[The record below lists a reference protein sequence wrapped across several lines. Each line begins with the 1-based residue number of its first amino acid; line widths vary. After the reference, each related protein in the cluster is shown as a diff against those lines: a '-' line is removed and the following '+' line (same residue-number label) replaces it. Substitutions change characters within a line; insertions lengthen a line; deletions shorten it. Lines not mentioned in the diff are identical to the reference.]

1 MGGPPVPAKK
11 KGGCGKI
18 ILIVFLILLLL
29 GIIGGIV
36 QMVLCFVCAGSS
48 GGGGGGGTTI
58 TLTEP
63 ATGTMGPGTSLC
75 TVAGLERAC
84 FEYTF
89 VVETAGRY
97 QFSVTRTTGDMDCYL
112 VVLREDGTEVGH
124 DDDSAGYPN
133 SQLVEDLQPGTYRI
147 QAAHLAGAPS
157 QDSNFT
163 VAVVQVGGAAGG
175 TPPAAGG
182 TAPATGGEQPAAGGT
197 PPATGGAPPTAGGT
211 PPASGGACDRL
222 AACCGTSAVSAIAAY
237 QSVCSSVPS
246 YRTLPGGGDSYCQ
259 SGLQGIQTYF
269 TAPGVGTLP
278 TECQ

>member
-1 MGGPPVPAKK
+1 MSVPPTVPK

-29 GIIGGIV
+29 GIIGVIV
-36 QMVLCFVCAGSS
+36 QMVLCFVCAGS
-48 GGGGGGGTTI
+48 GGGGGGGAI

-75 TVAGLERAC
+75 TVAGSERAC
-84 FEYTF
+84 YEYTF

-175 TPPAAGG
+175 TPPA
-182 TAPATGGEQPAAGGT
+182 TGGEQPAAGGT
-197 PPATGGAPPTAGGT
+197 PPATGGGG
-211 PPASGGACDRL
+211 PCDRL
-222 AACCGTSAVSAIAAY
+222 AACCGTSVISGNAQWTSLCQTVPTYRAA
-237 QSVCSSVPS
+237 
-246 YRTLPGGGDSYCQ
+246 GAAGDSGCTA
-259 SGLQGIQTYF
+259 GLSGIQTYYRSMPG
-269 TAPGVGTLP
+269 APALP